1 MTKVYKTSDGYKF
14 YVQPS
19 GKVTDTRDGKNFDV
33 SFKSITAMMN
43 ELEGDVKLIKQKARG
58 GSVKKFASGGA
69 ATKGFGKVIR

>member
-19 GKVTDTRDGKNFDV
+19 GKVTDTKDGKNFDM
-33 SFKSITAMMN
+33 SFKSIDAMFK
-43 ELEGDVKLIKQKARG
+43 ELEGDVKLVKSKAKG

-69 ATKGFGKVIR
+69 ATKGFGKVIK

>member
-43 ELEGDVKLIKQKARG
+43 ELEGDVKLIKSKSKG
-58 GSVKKFASGGA
+58 GSVKRFSSGGV
-69 ATKGFGKVIR
+69 ATKGFGKVIK